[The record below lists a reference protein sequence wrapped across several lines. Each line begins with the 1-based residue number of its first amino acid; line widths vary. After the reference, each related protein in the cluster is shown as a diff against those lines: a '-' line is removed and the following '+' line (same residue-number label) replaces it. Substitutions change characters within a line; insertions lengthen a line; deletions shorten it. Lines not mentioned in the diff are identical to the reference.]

1 MGFVISDYGS
11 GQSVGLGKAR
21 GQRLV
26 KKSFNQI
33 IVINFDY
40 RRRIIIGPE
49 DMKNKLREENP
60 EIYKQLR
67 PTPFSEWLRNNNLLP
82 PDFDLPEYDEEE
94 IEKEYIDANKNP
106 MDKISDHKDD
116 ISTFEI
122 CIINKRDE
130 GVFIQANLSEQEIRF
145 S

>member
-1 MGFVISDYGS
+1 
-11 GQSVGLGKAR
+11 
-21 GQRLV
+21 
-26 KKSFNQI
+26 
-33 IVINFDY
+33 
-40 RRRIIIGPE
+40 
-49 DMKNKLREENP
+49 MKNKLREENP

-67 PTPFSEWLRNNNLLP
+67 PPPFSEWLRNNNLLP

>member
-1 MGFVISDYGS
+1 
-11 GQSVGLGKAR
+11 
-21 GQRLV
+21 
-26 KKSFNQI
+26 
-33 IVINFDY
+33 
-40 RRRIIIGPE
+40 
-49 DMKNKLREENP
+49 MKNKLREENP

-122 CIINKRDE
+122 CIINNRDE
-130 GVFIQANLSEQEIRF
+130 GVFIQANLSEQ
-145 S
+145 